1 MPPRPNGAFV
11 LSFVLRGVIAVVITH
26 AKLFVNRFRGFGVLT
41 SRNFAISI
49 GLAGRSYNSVS
60 TAVLHCD
67 SNLHELD
74 IISAPKIRVLQN
86 VKS

>member
-1 MPPRPNGAFV
+1 MGSQKRIGKLKTTHMPPRPNGAFV

-49 GLAGRSYNSVS
+49 GLAGRSYNTVI
-60 TAVLHCD
+60 TAKLHCECD
-67 SNLHELD
+67 S
-74 IISAPKIRVLQN
+74 R
-86 VKS
+86 